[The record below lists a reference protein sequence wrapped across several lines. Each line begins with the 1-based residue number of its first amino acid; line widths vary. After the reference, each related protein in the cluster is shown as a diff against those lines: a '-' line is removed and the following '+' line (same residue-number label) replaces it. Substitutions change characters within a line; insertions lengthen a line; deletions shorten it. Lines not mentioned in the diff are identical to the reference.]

1 MKRLAIPC
9 LGWRGFFIG
18 ESEMAKKRGKG
29 KAQDGVLPTMEE
41 NIPED
46 LVAMA
51 QEFVSQDRRATN
63 ARSKANDKKA
73 AMLERARQWAKDE
86 GFSVDAE
93 IFIPIDNNKKKVKI
107 SIADKI
113 EIKATSTAGTEPDEE
128 E

>member
-1 MKRLAIPC
+1 
-9 LGWRGFFIG
+9 
-18 ESEMAKKRGKG
+18 MAKKRGKG